1 MFRSYLSSTILRQ
14 LPLSIRSISTK
25 RRELDAVIF
34 DVDGTLIDTVDYHA
48 KAWHDALEYYNIK
61 SNLSDVRMQIGK
73 AADQLLPV
81 FATNEQIKK
90 YGENI
95 KAKKAQLFQD
105 NYLDK
110 VKPFPGVRELFEL
123 IKQRNILIALASS
136 APIEELELY
145 KNIANVHD
153 LIDCQTSSSSK
164 DVKRSKP
171 YPDIFL
177 ATLKLLKNPS
187 TDRVVVVGDTPWD
200 AQAAVAAKLKIIG
213 VLCGG
218 CDEKLLR
225 ESGCTWIYRDI
236 IELTKNYDR
245 VTKDIL
251 KIE

>member
-1 MFRSYLSSTILRQ
+1 MFRSYSSLISLRQ
-14 LPLSIRSISTK
+14 LPLSIRYISTK

-34 DVDGTLIDTVDYHA
+34 DVDGTLIDSVDYHA

-61 SNLSDVRMQIGK
+61 SNLPDVRMQIGK

-81 FATNEQIKK
+81 FATDEQIKK
-90 YGENI
+90 YSEDI
-95 KAKKAQLFQD
+95 KARKAKLFKD
-105 NYLDK
+105 KYLDK
-110 VKPFPGVRELFEL
+110 IKPFSGVRELFEL
-123 IKQRNILIALASS
+123 IKQRNIPIALASS
-136 APIEELELY
+136 APTDELELY
-145 KNIANVHD
+145 KHIANVSD
-153 LIDCQTSSSSK
+153 LIDCQTSSNSK

-177 ATLKLLKNPS
+177 AALKLLKNPS

-200 AQAAVAAKLKIIG
+200 AQAGKLKIVG

-218 CDEKLLR
+218 FDEKLLR

-236 IELTKNYDR
+236 IALTKNYDQ
-245 VTKDIL
+245 VTKDVL